1 MLDAGVNFEEEGYTE
16 YLFSMEDSI
25 DSRSQASM
33 QTRIEGEKPAFHA
46 CNKTNRYET
55 SVSLAV

>member
-1 MLDAGVNFEEEGYTE
+1 
-16 YLFSMEDSI
+16 MEDSI

-33 QTRIEGEKPAFHA
+33 QTRIEGKKHAFHA

-55 SVSLAV
+55 SVSLAA